1 MTEVNY
7 AIGRVAISLNPIL
20 GVIIAICCSVAGA
33 VIANSPMGGIVGLI
47 GGTALALALCGN
59 LAMLSAVADTAG
71 AARSPVVDT
80 RLRQEALPP
89 LTLVS
94 PVAAAGPPS
103 DKKSV
108 GSPGSGASGAGAGG
122 EEEHD
127 TSATESEA
135 ELLNAGRFSDY
146 HLTKAKRLFDEGNFK
161 EAIYQAGAS
170 LAHDP
175 RNREARE
182 LRKRAQSARR

>member
-1 MTEVNY
+1 M
-7 AIGRVAISLNPIL
+7 SLNPIL

-59 LAMLSAVADTAG
+59 LAMLSAVAVSAG
-71 AARSPVVDT
+71 SSPIVDT
-80 RLRQEALPP
+80 RPRQEALPP

-94 PVAAAGPPS
+94 PVATAGPPS
-103 DKKSV
+103 DKQGV
-108 GSPGSGASGAGAGG
+108 GSSGSVASGSGATG
-122 EEEHD
+122 EEAHD

-146 HLTKAKRLFDEGNFK
+146 HLTKAKRLFGEGNFK
-161 EAIYQAGAS
+161 EAAYQAGAS